1 MNLPAAT
8 LEPRKKPVQARS
20 EATVDAIFEAA
31 IQVLTATGVER
42 LSTTRVAERA
52 GVSVGSLYQ
61 YYPNKHALLAAVLQR
76 HLNEV
81 ADAIE
86 QVCARLLCRPLAEVA
101 PALVDCYIDVKLVRA
116 DVSKAL
122 YALAEQH
129 DGAGI
134 IEAMC
139 VRIEHAIRTALA
151 NCADARFE
159 DLDTVVLMVRRAM
172 AGPMQAVLEAGVP
185 PELERSIR
193 SHLTLLVGAYLQ
205 GVAAPR

>member
-1 MNLPAAT
+1 MSLPAAT

-76 HLNEV
+76 HLNDV

-86 QVCARLLCRPLAEVA
+86 QVCAQLLHRPLAEVA
-101 PALVDCYIDVKLVRA
+101 PALVGCYVDVKLVRA

-129 DGAGI
+129 DGAQI
-134 IEAMC
+134 IEAIC
-139 VRIEHAIRTALA
+139 VRIEHAIKTVLA
-151 NCADARFE
+151 NCSDARFD

-185 PELERSIR
+185 AELELSIR
-193 SHLTLLVGAYLQ
+193 NHLTLLVGAYLRS
-205 GVAAPR
+205 VALPR